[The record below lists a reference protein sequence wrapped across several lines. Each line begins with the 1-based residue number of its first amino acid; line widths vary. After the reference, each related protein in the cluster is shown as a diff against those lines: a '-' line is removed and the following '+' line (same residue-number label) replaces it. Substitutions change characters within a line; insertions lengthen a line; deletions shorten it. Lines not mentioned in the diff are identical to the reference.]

1 MAVGDQPRLT
11 FVGETL
17 HYGSD
22 AGRAAAHGCIPRAAP
37 FARGSIPPGTVSVS
51 GDIRIAFR
59 SLRKNPSFL
68 ALAVLILGLGVGA
81 NTAVFSLFEAL
92 VLRSLP
98 VEKPGELAVLGP
110 GALGTMSRSDFP
122 QDSVFSFSQYQ
133 ALKRDNND
141 VLATVAAVPTFPTG
155 VYWGDEAASGDRSQR
170 ASCTLVTGS
179 YFPLLHV
186 RPYRGRLL
194 EPGDETAPE
203 ANPVAVVSHAFW
215 TSRLGSAADTVG
227 STIRLQGTPY
237 TIVGIA
243 GPSFRGHVNDSR
255 TDIWVPISMQASL
268 TRSPSR
274 LEPTTP
280 WETYWL
286 NILMRL
292 KPGVTF
298 ERAEVAINA
307 RMQEIFL
314 QQAGPGIADD
324 RREDLEQIR
333 ISLTPMGRGLS
344 RLRTLA
350 QRPLILLW
358 AATALVLLI
367 ACGNLGILLLARAAE
382 RQQEFGV
389 RRALGARRLN
399 LLRPLLA
406 ESAVLA
412 VAGTLVGY
420 GLAHWLL
427 PIMQQSFEAIRGS
440 QTLEARLAWPEL
452 LFASGIGTLTIFLFG
467 LVPAARATQGAMA
480 DTLRSGGAWATSGR
494 GTARVRGL
502 LVAGQCALALVLLAT
517 AGLFLRTLSELRGAD
532 LGIDAANV
540 IGISIDPR
548 SGGFR
553 PESQPSMRR
562 RILERVE
569 TLPGVQAAA
578 FTGSLPLERNITMR
592 TVSVSGYTPAE
603 DEDMNI
609 IHVWA
614 SPNYFDALGI
624 QLLRGRVPGYGDP
637 DQVVVNRAFAARF
650 FPDGSVLEGVLEGK
664 IRIVGVVADVR
675 QVSPRDDPPPL
686 VYQSTGDYNGFVET
700 LAVRTSGTGETTA
713 TAIREA
719 VREIVPG
726 LPIERGY
733 QTVASFL
740 EQTVA
745 LELMLARLVG
755 AFAVVALML
764 AALGMFAILSHMVR
778 SRMTEIG
785 VRMAFGS
792 TGTRAS
798 TLILRSAA
806 IPLAYGAVV
815 GLAGV
820 IGAGRLVSGVLYE
833 VRPFE
838 WEVAAWAAVALTLF
852 AFLASILPAI
862 RASRVGP
869 AEALRHD

>member
-1 MAVGDQPRLT
+1 MLGEIQIAV
-11 FVGETL
+11 
-17 HYGSD
+17 
-22 AGRAAAHGCIPRAAP
+22 
-37 FARGSIPPGTVSVS
+37 
-51 GDIRIAFR
+51 R
-59 SLRKNPSFL
+59 SLGKNPGFL
-68 ALAVLILGLGVGA
+68 ALAVLILALGVGA

-98 VEKPGELAVLGP
+98 VGQPGELAVLGP
-110 GALGTMSRSDFP
+110 GALGTMGRSDFP
-122 QDSVFSFSQYQ
+122 QDSIFSFAQYQ

-141 VLATVAAVPTFPTG
+141 VLAAVAAVPTFQST
-155 VYWGDEAASGDRSQR
+155 VYWGDESASGDRSQR
-170 ASCTLVTGS
+170 ASCMLVTGS
-179 YFPLLHV
+179 YFPLLRTH
-186 RPYRGRLL
+186 PFRGRLL
-194 EPGDETAPE
+194 EPSDETAPG
-203 ANPVAVVSHAFW
+203 ANPVAVVSHVFW
-215 TSRLGSAADTVG
+215 TGRLGSADDTVG
-227 STIRLQGTPY
+227 STIRLHDVPY

-243 GPSFRGHVNDSR
+243 DPSFRGHVMDSR
-255 TDIWVPISMQASL
+255 TDIWVPISMQASV

-292 KPGVTF
+292 KPGVAI

-314 QQAGPGIADD
+314 QQAGPGIAAD
-324 RREDLEQIR
+324 RSEDIEQIR
-333 ISLTPMGRGLS
+333 ISVTPMGRGLS
-344 RLRTLA
+344 RLRTSA
-350 QRPLILLW
+350 QRPLALLW

-389 RRALGARRLN
+389 RRALGAGRLD

-412 VAGTLVGY
+412 VAGTALGY
-420 GLAHWLL
+420 GLAHWLV
-427 PIMQQSFEAIRGS
+427 PIMQQSFVAVRGS
-440 QTLEARLAWPEL
+440 QTLDARLAWPEL
-452 LFASGIGTLTIFLFG
+452 AFASGIGALTIFLFG
-467 LVPAARATQGAMA
+467 LAPATRATQGAMTA
-480 DTLRSGGAWATSGR
+480 TLRAGGAWATSGR
-494 GTARVRGL
+494 GTARARGL
-502 LVAGQCALALVLLAT
+502 LVAGQCALALVLLTT

-532 LGIDAANV
+532 LGIDAENV
-540 IGISIDPR
+540 IGIAIDPR
-548 SGGFR
+548 GGGFR

-603 DEDMNI
+603 NEDMNV

-614 SPNYFDALGI
+614 SPDYFDTLGI
-624 QLLRGRVPGYGDP
+624 RLLQGRAPGYGDR

-650 FPDGSVLEGVLEGK
+650 FPDGSVLEGVLGETT
-664 IRIVGVVADVR
+664 RIVGVAADVR
-675 QVSPRDDPPPL
+675 QISPRDDPPPL
-686 VYQSTGDYNGFVET
+686 VYQSTADYDGFVGT
-700 LAVRTSGTGETTA
+700 LAVRTSGIGESTA
-713 TAIREA
+713 SAIRDA
-719 VREIVPG
+719 IREIVPG
-726 LPIERGY
+726 MPIGRSY
-733 QTVASFL
+733 QTVASFM

-745 LELMLARLVG
+745 LELMLARLVSG
-755 AFAVVALML
+755 FAVVALML

-792 TGTRAS
+792 TGTRAGA
-798 TLILRSAA
+798 LILRSAA
-806 IPLAYGAVV
+806 IPLACGAVV
-815 GLAGV
+815 GLAGAV
-820 IGAGRLVSGVLYE
+820 GAGRLVSGVLYE

-838 WEVAAWAAVALTLF
+838 WEVVAWAAAALTLF
-852 AFLASILPAI
+852 AFLASILPAV

-869 AEALRHD
+869 AVALRHD